1 MVNASNRRDLIVKV
15 VLDSLVRNMEIPDG
29 IYRDA
34 YNIYKRASEAGL
46 VRGRSIEV
54 VVAASLYA
62 AIRMHS
68 APQTLEDIARS
79 AEPRKKSIGRMYR
92 LLVKELDLKTIP
104 INSEDT
110 MRRLCEDLKLK
121 ESTKQE
127 AIDIMKRAEEQGL
140 MSGRNPMSVVAA
152 VIYHAS
158 LGHDER
164 ITQRSISIVTG
175 VTEATIRN
183 RTRELEERLGLP
195 KKPRHPAD
203 LRAER
208 KRKMREA
215 ALREQQQMENI

>member
-1 MVNASNRRDLIVKV
+1 MVNSASRRDLIVKV
-15 VLDSLVRNMEIPDG
+15 VLDTLVRNMNIPDKIYKDAYD
-29 IYRDA
+29 IYR
-34 YNIYKRASEAGL
+34 RASEAGL

-62 AIRMHS
+62 AIRIHN
-68 APQTLEDIARS
+68 APQTLEDVARN

-92 LLVKELDLKTIP
+92 LLVKELDLKTVP
-104 INSEDT
+104 ISSEDT
-110 MRRLCEDLKLK
+110 MRRLCEELKLK
-121 ESTKQE
+121 ETTKEE
-127 AIDIMKRAEEQGL
+127 AIEIMRRAEKEGL

-164 ITQRSISIVTG
+164 LTQRNISIVTG

-183 RTRELEERLGLP
+183 RTRELEERLSLP

-203 LRAER
+203 LRAEK

-215 ALREQQQMENI
+215 TKEK